1 MSRHQSV
8 KPVLPLPVRLRAD
21 VRSKGRGIG
30 IAMIDSDFV
39 RHPDLETPTSRIRRY
54 VDVIEGTEHHHAPQP
69 PPSQTLARYWHGTM
83 TACTVAGNGSL
94 SQGMFTSLAPEAHLL
109 LLRTMNNDGRVM
121 TSTIVD
127 ALHYI
132 RDHANALHIR
142 VVNISVYADE
152 IDHTLQ
158 HPVNQAVDELVERGI
173 CVVSAMGNNPWA
185 PIRPPAASPRGIA
198 VGGLND
204 HNSLERDEDAVYD
217 STFGITS
224 LGVQKPDLIAPAI
237 FLPAPMLVGTP
248 QQREAAALCAMDS
261 LTDDML
267 IDAAPRLMSHT
278 KIPVA
283 AWTLRDATAL
293 RQAVDARI
301 QEEQLCSPF
310 YKMVDGTSFA
320 APIVASVIAQML
332 EVDPTLT
339 PEEVKTILMS
349 SAQPLDRVDT
359 LVQGAGV
366 LQQRSAL
373 RAVAALAP

>member
-1 MSRHQSV
+1 
-8 KPVLPLPVRLRAD
+8 
-21 VRSKGRGIG
+21 
-30 IAMIDSDFV
+30 MIDSDFV
-39 RHPDLETPTSRIRRY
+39 HHPDLDTPTVRIRRY
-54 VDVIEGTEHHHAPQP
+54 VDVVTGTAHDQPPQP
-69 PPSQTLARYWHGTM
+69 PARTVLPRHWHGTM
-83 TACTVAGNGSL
+83 TACTVAGNGAL
-94 SQGMFTSLAPEAHLL
+94 SQGMFTSLAPEAHLV
-109 LLRTMNNDGRVM
+109 LLRTMNDEGRV
-121 TSTIVD
+121 TTATIVD
-127 ALHYI
+127 ALRYI
-132 RDHANALHIR
+132 RDHANALKIR

-158 HPVNQAVDELVERGI
+158 HPVNQAVDDLVDRGI
-173 CVVSAMGNNPWA
+173 CVVSAMGNNPYA

-204 HNSLERDEDAVYD
+204 RNSLQRDNDGLYD

-248 QQREAAALCAMDS
+248 QQREAAALCAMDA

-267 IDAAPRLMSHT
+267 VDVAPQLMPHT
-278 KIPVA
+278 KIPVS
-283 AWTLRDATAL
+283 AWTWRDADDL
-293 RQAVDARI
+293 RRVIDARI
-301 QEEQLCSPF
+301 QQEQLCSPF

-332 EVDPTLT
+332 EVDPALT
-339 PEEVKTILMS
+339 PDEVKQILMTT
-349 SAQPLDRVDT
+349 ARPLDGVDP

-373 RAVAALAP
+373 RAVATVAP

>member
-8 KPVLPLPVRLRAD
+8 KPVLPLPVRLNAD

-39 RHPDLETPTSRIRRY
+39 RHPDLETPASRIRRY
-54 VDVIEGTEHHHAPQP
+54 VDLIDGTEHRHAPQP
-69 PPSQTLARYWHGTM
+69 PANQMLARYWHGTM

-94 SQGMFTSLAPEAHLL
+94 SQGMFTSLAPESHVI
-109 LLRTMNNDGRVM
+109 LLRTMNDHGRVA

-127 ALHYI
+127 ALHYV
-132 RDHANALHIR
+132 RDHANALQIR

-204 HNSLERDEDAVYD
+204 RNSLEREADTMYD
-217 STFGITS
+217 STFGVTT

-237 FLPAPMLVGTP
+237 FLPAPILVGTS
-248 QQREAAALCAMDS
+248 QQREAAALCAMDA
-261 LTDDML
+261 LTEDML
-267 IDAAPRLMSHT
+267 IEVAPRLMPHT

-283 AWTLRDATAL
+283 TWTSRDASAL
-293 RQAVDARI
+293 RSTVDARI

-339 PEEVKTILMS
+339 PEEVKTVLMS
-349 SAQPLDRVDT
+349 SAQPLDNVDP

-366 LQQRSAL
+366 LHQRAAM
-373 RAVAALAP
+373 RAVAAVTP